1 MAILD
6 VFKKKKRA
14 RKPEEKEGVKEIP
27 EVKVERKEKKQKK
40 APKISK
46 LAHRV
51 LKEPH
56 ITEKATDLVSQ
67 NQYIF
72 KVSQRANKNQIKKA
86 IETLYD
92 VNVAKVQI
100 INIPKKQRRLGRISG
115 FKKGYKKAIVKI
127 KKGQKIELMPG

>member
-1 MAILD
+1 MTILD

-14 RKPEEKEGVKEIP
+14 RKPKEKEGVKKIP
-27 EVKVERKEKKQKK
+27 EVKVKKKEKK

-127 KKGQKIELMPG
+127 KKGQKIELIPR